1 MLFIHRGVIAAPRS
15 LACMAHVFACA
26 FICVCAFSPQ
36 VSASPEALGQGLY
49 VEGTVL
55 DQSGAPVAGAQ
66 VSLRDGTSVIA
77 QMKTD
82 ADGKFVFNAV
92 PVRTATLTV
101 HAPGFSEFEQKW
113 TAQEGNRSGLQILL
127 APAPISE
134 DVTVTATRTETRLGE
149 TAASV
154 VILSRAE
161 LSATAAVT
169 IDDALRQVPGFQLFR
184 RSGSR
189 TANPTSQGVSLRG
202 VGANGA
208 SRTVVL
214 ADGIPLNDPFG
225 GWVYWGRV
233 PRESVSRIE
242 VLRGGASNL
251 YGSDALSGVID
262 IITRKATSPVL
273 SVEASYGNEQ
283 TPDASFFVGGSR
295 RGWGARLA
303 AEMFRTGGYVLVNER
318 ERGRVDTPAGS
329 RHSVFNLTLERQIT
343 KNGRVFVAG
352 SYYRESRANGTP
364 LQTNRTHLRQLSA
377 GGDWQSERTGTLSL
391 RAYGGTELFDQN
403 FSVVSADRNGES
415 LARLQRVPVQAVG
428 FTAQWS
434 RPAGNNHTLVAGFE
448 GREVRGASG
457 ELVFVQNRPSSF
469 VDAGGRE
476 RSAGVFVED
485 IIRVT
490 SRLFVTGGARVDHW
504 RNYAAQAITH
514 SVRQGGPTAVN
525 IFPDRTETAFSPQ
538 LSALYKLTDKVS
550 LTASAYRAFRAPTL
564 NELYRSF
571 RVGNVLT
578 LANEKLRAERLT
590 GGEAGANVAPF
601 HQRLN
606 LRGTLFWAEVTRP
619 VANVTLSVSPN
630 LITRERQNL
639 GRTRS
644 RGLELEADARL
655 TDHWSISGGYLFAD
669 ARVTRFPAEIA
680 LEGLLIPQV
689 ARHQLTF
696 QIRHTDPARLTLGL
710 EGRLTGAQFD
720 DDQNRF
726 RLDRYFTLDAFASH
740 RIARGVE
747 PFVAAENLFNRR
759 YAIGR
764 TPVTTVGPPLFL
776 RVGLRLRFGSL

>member
-1 MLFIHRGVIAAPRS
+1 
-15 LACMAHVFACA
+15 MAHLFACA
-26 FICVCAFSPQ
+26 FICMCALSSQTF
-36 VSASPEALGQGLY
+36 ASPDAIGQGLY

-66 VSLRDGTSVIA
+66 VSLRDGASVIA
-77 QMKTD
+77 QVKTG
-82 ADGKFVFNAV
+82 ADGRFVFNAV

-101 HAPGFSEFEQKW
+101 HASGFSEFGQKW
-113 TAQEGNRSGLQILL
+113 TAQEGGASSLQIVL

-134 DVTVTATRTETRLGE
+134 EVTVTATRTETRLGD

-154 VILSRAE
+154 VVLSPAE

-189 TANPTSQGVSLRG
+189 AANPTSQGVSLRG
-202 VGANGA
+202 VGASGA

-225 GWVYWGRV
+225 GWVYWGRI
-233 PRESVSRIE
+233 PRESVGRIE
-242 VLRGGASNL
+242 VLRAAASNL
-251 YGSDALSGVID
+251 YGSDALSGVIN
-262 IITRKATSPVL
+262 IITRQVVSPVL

-283 TPDASFFVGGSR
+283 TPDASLFVGGSHQ
-295 RGWGARLA
+295 GWGASLA
-303 AEMFRTGGYVLVNER
+303 AELFRTDGYILVDER
-318 ERGRVDTPAGS
+318 ERGRIDTPAGS
-329 RHSVFNLTLERQIT
+329 RHSALDLTLERQIT
-343 KNGRVFVAG
+343 KDGRVFVRG
-352 SYYRESRANGTP
+352 SYFRESRANGTP
-364 LQTNRTHLRQLSA
+364 LQTNRTHIRQLSA
-377 GGDWQSERTGTLSL
+377 GGDWQSKHTGALSL

-403 FSVVSADRNGES
+403 FSVVSTDRNSES
-415 LARLQRVPVQAVG
+415 LARIQRVPVQAVG

-434 RPAGNNHTLVAGFE
+434 RPIGASHTLVAGLE
-448 GREVRGASG
+448 TREVRGTSD

-469 VDAGGRE
+469 VEAGGRE

-485 IIRVT
+485 ILRLT

-504 RNYAAQAITH
+504 RNYAAQAVTH
-514 SVRQGGPTAVN
+514 SVRRSGPATAN
-525 IFPDRTETAFSPQ
+525 IFADRTETAFSPQ
-538 LSALYKLTDKVS
+538 LSALYKLTGKLS
-550 LTASAYRAFRAPTL
+550 LAAAAYRAFRAPTL

-571 RVGNVLT
+571 RVGNVST
-578 LANEKLRAERLT
+578 LANEELRAERLT
-590 GGEAGANVAPF
+590 GGEAGANVASF
-601 HQRLN
+601 NQRLN
-606 LRGTLFWAEVTRP
+606 LRGTLFWMEMTRP
-619 VANVTLSVSPN
+619 IANVTLSVSPN

-655 TDHWSISGGYLFAD
+655 TDHWALSGGYLFAD
-669 ARVTRFPAEIA
+669 ARVTRFPAETA

-696 QIRHTDPARLTLGL
+696 QMRYTDPARLTLGL
-710 EGRLTGAQFD
+710 QGRVTGAQFD

-726 RLDRYFTLDAFASH
+726 RLDRYFTLDAFASR
-740 RIARGVE
+740 RIAHGVE

-764 TPVTTVGPPLFL
+764 TPVTTIGPPLLL